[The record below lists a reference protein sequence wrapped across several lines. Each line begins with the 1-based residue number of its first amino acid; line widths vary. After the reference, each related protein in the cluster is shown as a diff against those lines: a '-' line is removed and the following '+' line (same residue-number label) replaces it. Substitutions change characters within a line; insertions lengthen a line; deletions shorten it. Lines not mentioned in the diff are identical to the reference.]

1 MRSVMYSGVTLESK
15 SLLTFEEML
24 AQSSILRDNVFTV
37 MLWAIAITEDG
48 GPSMFFFSHRSRARG
63 PHLF

>member
-1 MRSVMYSGVTLESK
+1 MLSVMYSGVTLESK

-48 GPSMFFFSHRSRARG
+48 KTAERFQSEGPSKFF
-63 PHLF
+63 